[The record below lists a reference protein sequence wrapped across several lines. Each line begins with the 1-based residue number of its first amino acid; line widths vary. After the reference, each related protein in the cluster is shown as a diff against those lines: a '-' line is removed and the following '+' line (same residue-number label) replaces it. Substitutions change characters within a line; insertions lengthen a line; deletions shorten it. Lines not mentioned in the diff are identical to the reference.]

1 MKKILGL
8 IMGFMALGV
17 IFSLFIC
24 GKPAAAQDLVA
35 VSDITG
41 GASVFIFRGS
51 SRAAPKKFISG
62 TRTVRTK
69 AQRFETARRV
79 TRQFIALAKIVP
91 RRIRVKSVDPNNLPA
106 SIKTMPKEQA
116 SKLFAGVGEYYMD
129 RNEFD
134 NAIDFFRE
142 SVSLDSASINSK
154 TGLSEALAL
163 KGNELLVK
171 DSAAAARKFFE
182 EALTYNPKNAPA
194 HFGLG
199 EVFAGLEKDDEATA
213 SYERALDSD
222 KDLTEI
228 YVPLGILYYQ
238 KGEIAKA
245 DTLLTR
251 ALATSPNDAQTQYF
265 LGLIRFSQNRNPEA
279 LTAFQ
284 NAKTGDPANSEAFYY
299 AAETASRLN
308 KHNEAL
314 EDYQK
319 AAALKPHYFEA
330 WLGRG
335 AAYYQLGNW
344 TEAVAA
350 YKEAVRLKNDNATA
364 FENLGDAYR
373 QLEKFNDAE
382 SNYNLAALFIERTKD
397 FSREQAADIYSK
409 AAFMIAKQCEIN
421 MTKAVICR
429 WPVAVRH
436 LEKATTYSQSS
447 VDYAN
452 LGWAYYNEAR
462 SDLYAKKAA
471 EAAPK
476 LEKAKLNLQKA
487 AESNSNFV
495 AGPLLNLGMALTD
508 MGDYPGAV
516 EALTRV
522 VQREPKW
529 AFAINEL
536 GIAYRKQN
544 NLKEAA
550 NQFRKAVGADEKFAA
565 AYYNL
570 GEAEFRSGNLGE
582 AKKAYAKL
590 NSLGRKDLAGQ
601 LELISS
607 GKVKG

>member
-1 MKKILGL
+1 
-8 IMGFMALGV
+8 
-17 IFSLFIC
+17 
-24 GKPAAAQDLVA
+24 
-35 VSDITG
+35 
-41 GASVFIFRGS
+41 
-51 SRAAPKKFISG
+51 
-62 TRTVRTK
+62 
-69 AQRFETARRV
+69 
-79 TRQFIALAKIVP
+79 
-91 RRIRVKSVDPNNLPA
+91 
-106 SIKTMPKEQA
+106 
-116 SKLFAGVGEYYMD
+116 
-129 RNEFD
+129 
-134 NAIDFFRE
+134 
-142 SVSLDSASINSK
+142 
-154 TGLSEALAL
+154 
-163 KGNELLVK
+163 
-171 DSAAAARKFFE
+171 
-182 EALTYNPKNAPA
+182 
-194 HFGLG
+194 
-199 EVFAGLEKDDEATA
+199 
-213 SYERALDSD
+213 
-222 KDLTEI
+222 
-228 YVPLGILYYQ
+228 
-238 KGEIAKA
+238 
-245 DTLLTR
+245 
-251 ALATSPNDAQTQYF
+251 
-265 LGLIRFSQNRNPEA
+265 
-279 LTAFQ
+279 
-284 NAKTGDPANSEAFYY
+284 
-299 AAETASRLN
+299 
-308 KHNEAL
+308 
-314 EDYQK
+314 
-319 AAALKPHYFEA
+319 
-330 WLGRG
+330 
-335 AAYYQLGNW
+335 
-344 TEAVAA
+344 
-350 YKEAVRLKNDNATA
+350 
-364 FENLGDAYR
+364 
-373 QLEKFNDAE
+373 
-382 SNYNLAALFIERTKD
+382 
-397 FSREQAADIYSK
+397 
-409 AAFMIAKQCEIN
+409 MIAKQCEIN

-522 VQREPKW
+522 VKREPKW

-544 NLKEAA
+544 NFKEAA